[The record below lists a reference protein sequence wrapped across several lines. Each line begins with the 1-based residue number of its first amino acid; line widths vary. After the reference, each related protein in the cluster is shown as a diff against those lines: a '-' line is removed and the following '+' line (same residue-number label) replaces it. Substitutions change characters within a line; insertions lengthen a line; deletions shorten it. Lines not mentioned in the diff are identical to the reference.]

1 MKKNKL
7 EKKDYFLMGTLA
19 ILFVIFV
26 SIVLRGRYSY
36 GSTMDWESQHSV
48 IPEYFRLLFYN
59 THDLFPDFAFNLGN
73 GQNIFNF
80 AYYGL
85 LSPII
90 LISYVLPFIRMT
102 DFIAIAS
109 MFSVIMSSLLFYV
122 WLRKNN
128 DKGHLTSFLGAFVL
142 MFASSMTFHS
152 HRHVMFMNYMP
163 FMILGLFGVDKKLTT
178 GKGWL
183 LSLSI
188 FGMIMTSFYYSVG
201 GIITL
206 VIYGVYKWMSLTD
219 KLSLKKFVK
228 DGCKFAL
235 PIVLGVGLGAV
246 LLLPTFHVILSSR
259 GATFNTITW
268 KDLFIPGIN
277 IGYFM
282 YNTYGIGLT
291 SISVVAIVNLLFK
304 KREKRMLGVILA
316 SMLVFPFLNYL
327 LNATM
332 YIDAK
337 ALIPVLPLA
346 TYAISLLID
355 DMLERRIKLTKL
367 AVPLGVVVLGVV
379 LRGEWLVAFFSDLLI
394 LTVFTFLYWKFDK
407 RILLIIPIAF
417 IPFVTSLT
425 SSFQDE
431 YVSKK
436 RANEVY
442 ENLNETISSIT
453 EADDQFYRISN
464 AKTILRDVNN
474 LYGNIDYYTSTL
486 YSSTYNMGYNRFY
499 YDIIENPIQ
508 NRNRVITSPTSNILF
523 LMFSGNKYLIDNRAN
538 YMGYEYVREV
548 GGNKIYSNED
558 VFPVIYA
565 RNEVLN
571 KADFDKLSSIDK
583 SISLLKSVVVDGK
596 GNYEYTSDL
605 ERVDID
611 IEDFDFGD
619 LNVDQDR
626 GDYVFEATNNSKI
639 VYNIPIKYRDKIL
652 FVRFKMKESASCS
665 SGDTSITIDG
675 VKNKLTCRSWKYH
688 NQNYDFAYT
697 LANKDREKYEITFEK
712 GPFRISDIEVYALN
726 YDNIANERKKLD
738 EFSFDKNKTKG
749 DFIVGNIDV
758 SKDGYVVTSIPYDE
772 GFVIKVDGEQ
782 IDYVRVDEA
791 FVGFQV
797 TQGQHEVEIEYK
809 APFKKEGLILSS
821 ISFLGFAIA
830 TFVERKKTTL

>member
-1 MKKNKL
+1 
-7 EKKDYFLMGTLA
+7 
-19 ILFVIFV
+19 
-26 SIVLRGRYSY
+26 
-36 GSTMDWESQHSV
+36 
-48 IPEYFRLLFYN
+48 
-59 THDLFPDFAFNLGN
+59 
-73 GQNIFNF
+73 
-80 AYYGL
+80 
-85 LSPII
+85 
-90 LISYVLPFIRMT
+90 
-102 DFIAIAS
+102 
-109 MFSVIMSSLLFYV
+109 
-122 WLRKNN
+122 
-128 DKGHLTSFLGAFVL
+128 
-142 MFASSMTFHS
+142 
-152 HRHVMFMNYMP
+152 
-163 FMILGLFGVDKKLTT
+163 
-178 GKGWL
+178 
-183 LSLSI
+183 
-188 FGMIMTSFYYSVG
+188 
-201 GIITL
+201 
-206 VIYGVYKWMSLTD
+206 
-219 KLSLKKFVK
+219 
-228 DGCKFAL
+228 
-235 PIVLGVGLGAV
+235 
-246 LLLPTFHVILSSR
+246 
-259 GATFNTITW
+259 
-268 KDLFIPGIN
+268 
-277 IGYFM
+277 
-282 YNTYGIGLT
+282 
-291 SISVVAIVNLLFK
+291 
-304 KREKRMLGVILA
+304 
-316 SMLVFPFLNYL
+316 MLVFPFLNYL

-431 YVSKK
+431 YVSEK

-523 LMFSGNKYLIDNRAN
+523 LMFSGNKYLIDNKAN

-619 LNVDQDR
+619 LNVDQDG

-830 TFVERKKTTL
+830 AFVERKKTTL